1 MLRQLPHVSDPNLL
15 VGFSSGDD
23 AAIYKLSDNFALVQT
38 VDFFPPIVDDPFT
51 FGEIAV
57 ANAVSDVYAMG
68 GTPLLGLNIVGF
80 PSDLP
85 TDVLGQ
91 ILKGGASKAAEAGM
105 VIGGGHTI
113 IDTEPKYG
121 MAVTGIVAPGK
132 QITNAGAKV
141 GDSLVL
147 TKAIGT
153 GIITTAAKNQK
164 ATPNSYEKA
173 VESMSMLNQGAAKA
187 MIDVGVNACVDITGF
202 GLIGHLLG
210 MLSASKVSAYISTPD
225 VPILEGTLE
234 LLDQN
239 MVPGGTHRN
248 LQSAEHQINWGPI
261 SDKQTKLL
269 LCDPQTSGGLL
280 ISVSPE
286 KRDILTTSLEKN
298 GVETK
303 AIIGE
308 ILDVKRSQLQIVR

>member
-1 MLRQLPHVSDPNLL
+1 MVH
-15 VGFSSGDD
+15 
-23 AAIYKLSDNFALVQT
+23 T

-68 GTPLLGLNIVGF
+68 GVPLLGLNIVGF
-80 PSDLP
+80 PSDLS
-85 TDVLGQ
+85 TDVLVD
-91 ILKGGASKAAEAGM
+91 ILRGGASKAAEAGM

-141 GDSLVL
+141 GDSLIL

-164 ATPNSYEKA
+164 VPPSSLEKA
-173 VESMSMLNQGAAKA
+173 VQSMSMLNRSAANA
-187 MIDVGVNACVDITGF
+187 MIEVGVNACVDITGF
-202 GLIGHLLG
+202 GLTGHLLS
-210 MLSASKVSAYISTPD
+210 MLGASEVAAYISTSA

-234 LLDQN
+234 LLAQD

-248 LQSAEHQINWGPI
+248 LQSANHQIDWGPV
-261 SDKQTKLL
+261 SDTQTKLL
-269 LCDPQTSGGLL
+269 LCDAQTSGGLL
-280 ISVSPE
+280 ISVAPD
-286 KRDILTTSLEKN
+286 KRDNLTSMLEKN
-298 GVETK
+298 GVETR
-303 AIIGE
+303 AVIGE
-308 ILDVKRSQLQIVR
+308 ILDAKGTRLQIAS

>member
-1 MLRQLPHVSDPNLL
+1 M
-15 VGFSSGDD
+15 GISSGDD
-23 AAIYKLSDNFALVQT
+23 AAVYKISPDLALVHT

-57 ANAVSDVYAMG
+57 ANAVSDIYAMG
-68 GTPLLGLNIVGF
+68 GVPLLGLNIVGF

-85 TDVLGQ
+85 TDTLGN

-105 VIGGGHTI
+105 IIGGGHTI

-121 MAVTGIVAPGK
+121 MAVTGLVTPGK

-164 ATPNSYEKA
+164 ATPGSIEKA
-173 VESMSMLNQGAAKA
+173 VQSMSMLNQGAANA

-210 MLSASKVSAYISTPD
+210 MLGASKVSACISTSD
-225 VPILEGTLE
+225 VPVLEGTLE

-239 MVPGGTHRN
+239 TVPGGTLRN
-248 LQSAEHQINWGPI
+248 FQWADQQIDWGPI

-269 LCDPQTSGGLL
+269 LCDAQTSGGLL

-286 KRDILTTSLEKN
+286 KRDILTAALEKN
-298 GVETK
+298 GVETR
-303 AIIGE
+303 AVIGE
-308 ILDVKRSQLQIVR
+308 ILDLKSPRVQIVK